1 MGLLFIKKRYETEML
16 FWMLLTGSGIYN
28 DHWNNAIN
36 DADKGVVINF
46 VDNRN
51 GADKMEYL

>member
-1 MGLLFIKKRYETEML
+1 MKQK
-16 FWMLLTGSGIYN
+16 LLTGSGIYN
-28 DHWNNAIN
+28 DHWNNAMN
-36 DADKGVVINF
+36 DADTGVVINF